1 MDHPALPDPAA
12 EWLAALDEAALQ
24 RVLHER
30 VEAAF
35 QLCRE
40 VHPHLPRPAVW
51 LDLRGQCAG
60 QAHFGRGG
68 LRFNPVLLA
77 ENRQAFLVEV
87 VPHEMAHWLV
97 HHLEDG
103 HRMRP
108 HGHEWRTVMRRL
120 FGLAPRA
127 THRFDTGRASPAPYR
142 YRCACRMHAF
152 TARRHAL
159 ASRGRAYR
167 CRHCAQTLVYE
178 SFAGGENRAQVHE
191 IKKEIV
197 DTNV

>member
-1 MDHPALPDPAA
+1 MREPALPDPSP
-12 EWLAALDEAALQ
+12 EWLASLDEAALHQ
-24 RVLHER
+24 ALRER
-30 VEAAF
+30 AEAAF
-35 QLCRE
+35 QLCRD
-40 VHPHLPRPAVW
+40 VHPELPRPAVW

-68 LRFNPVLLA
+68 VRFNPLLLA
-77 ENRQAFLVEV
+77 ENRRDFLVQV

-97 HHLEDG
+97 HHLEGG

-120 FGLAPRA
+120 FGLAPHV
-127 THRFDTGRASPAPYR
+127 THRFDTARASPAPYR
-142 YRCACRMHAF
+142 YRCACREHAF

-159 ASRGRAYR
+159 ARQGRAYR
-167 CRHCAQTLVYE
+167 CRHCAETLVYQ
-178 SFAGGENRAQVHE
+178 SFAGGEKQSQVHE

-197 DTNV
+197 DTKV